1 MASFLGTRLFLCNI
15 WALSKEMIQD
25 YLAHH
30 FEKDPNDQ
38 FDIE

>member
-1 MASFLGTRLFLCNI
+1 MEHTVRMETRF
-15 WALSKEMIQD
+15 AKKEGRLLILE